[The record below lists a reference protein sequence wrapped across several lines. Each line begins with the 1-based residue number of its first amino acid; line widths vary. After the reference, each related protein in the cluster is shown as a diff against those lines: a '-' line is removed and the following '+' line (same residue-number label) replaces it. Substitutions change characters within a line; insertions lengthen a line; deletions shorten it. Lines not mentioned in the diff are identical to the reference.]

1 MLALLV
7 GVATVSMRGQWAPK
21 VGEWPT
27 YGGDLASTR
36 YSPLDQINASNFS
49 KLQLAFRFKTENLG
63 PRPEFQFQGTPLMVN
78 GRLFIDRRHAPRRRR
93 ARRDDRRDAV
103 DAQHQRRQAR

>member
-1 MLALLV
+1 
-7 GVATVSMRGQWAPK
+7 MRGQWAPK
-21 VGEWPT
+21 AGEWPT

-36 YSPLDQINASNFS
+36 YSPLDQINATNFS

-78 GRLFIDRRHAPRRRR
+78 GRLFTTAGTRR
-93 ARRDDRRDAV
+93 AAVALERDDRRDAV